1 MKSIFI
7 KYLFAAATI
16 TMIFVGVL
24 FAFKDESRIAIGS
37 TIQGND
43 YQATTTAE
51 NAVYGSFTSSRLIKT
66 GYGALGTVN
75 ITGANTGAINF
86 YDATTTDIT
95 KRTGN
100 VSSSSILIAS
110 IPASLTAGD
119 YVFDIALSRGLY
131 IDLVSGNMPTT
142 TISYR

>member
-1 MKSIFI
+1 MKLQINI
-7 KYLFAAATI
+7 LGGAVIAT
-16 TMIFVGVL
+16 MFVVL
-24 FAFKDESRIAIGS
+24 FFGFNNEKVVEGS

-110 IPASLTAGD
+110 IPPSLVAGN